1 MLPSGADIHV
11 VAPSVHPLEPRRG
24 LLDLCGRPFAVHH
37 LAGFGFADSHLET
50 LHAQRIY
57 LLLDGFA
64 GTVAPLICSAT
75 LCASSV
81 IWFSMVGGASQS
93 HDAVTAAAVTMP
105 TSAASR

>member
-1 MLPSGADIHV
+1 MLPCWPDIYV
-11 VAPSVHPLEPRRG
+11 VALGVHAFEPCGG
-24 LLDLCGRPFAVHH
+24 LFNLGAAPFAVHH
-37 LAGFGFADSHLET
+37 LAGLGFADSHLET

-64 GTVAPLICSAT
+64 GAVAPLICSAT

-81 IWFSMVGGASQS
+81 IWFWMVGGASQS

>member
-50 LHAQRIY
+50 LHAQRFY
-57 LLLDGFA
+57 LFLDGLKASITA
-64 GTVAPLICSAT
+64 GFRWSAT
-75 LCASSV
+75 ARGSS
-81 IWFSMVGGASQS
+81 WFCTVGGARKSQNT
-93 HDAVTAAAVTMP
+93 V
-105 TSAASR
+105 TSAAVHMPTIEASR